1 MISVRIFRICWQS
14 TSAKFTHSLLM
25 NRKARSVHGN
35 QSPFVYDKKP
45 WNMKVFLRC
54 GCTLC
59 MNTIKYSIVHEK
71 KNFLEINFRGDMSS
85 MSNTSRKTFWW
96 RCVGT
101 KKCLWK
107 IINNLKR
114 GDMFLV
120 GNNDKKKYG
129 SDPQIFW
136 PILTILHRSCT
147 NCRYERVVYQLWPK
161 FC

>member
-120 GNNDKKKYG
+120 GNNDKK
-129 SDPQIFW
+129 SMVLI
-136 PILTILHRSCT
+136 
-147 NCRYERVVYQLWPK
+147 PK
-161 FC
+161 FFDPF